1 MSTQSPYLNA
11 IILFPL
17 ITQVIGS
24 SIAYVVFEL
33 DYYREG
39 YFDSA
44 LFGFTKRCG
53 YLRYQWKKI
62 LFLSFIIVFC
72 YWSIGNL
79 IIAPNTKYLTDRAL
93 FVLSGSII
101 MTIYTIII
109 LPLLLPKSKCRK

>member
-44 LFGFTKRCG
+44 LF
-53 YLRYQWKKI
+53 
-62 LFLSFIIVFC
+62 VF
-72 YWSIGNL
+72 
-79 IIAPNTKYLTDRAL
+79 
-93 FVLSGSII
+93 FF
-101 MTIYTIII
+101 
-109 LPLLLPKSKCRK
+109 

>member
-44 LFGFTKRCG
+44 LFVFFFD
-53 YLRYQWKKI
+53 I
-62 LFLSFIIVFC
+62 LVIHRTHNHYC
-72 YWSIGNL
+72 
-79 IIAPNTKYLTDRAL
+79 L
-93 FVLSGSII
+93 F
-101 MTIYTIII
+101 Y
-109 LPLLLPKSKCRK
+109 

>member
-44 LFGFTKRCG
+44 LFGFFLTFWLFTVPTIIIAYFTKRCG
-53 YLRYQWKKI
+53 YLRINGKKS
-62 LFLSFIIVFC
+62 SF
-72 YWSIGNL
+72 S
-79 IIAPNTKYLTDRAL
+79 R
-93 FVLSGSII
+93 
-101 MTIYTIII
+101 
-109 LPLLLPKSKCRK
+109 LLLFFVTGVQVI

>member
-44 LFGFTKRCG
+44 LFGFFLTFWLFTVPTIIISYLTKRCG

-72 YWSIGNL
+72 YWCTQPLNMRNIKTNRDWAGIFGN
-79 IIAPNTKYLTDRAL
+79 KRDEYR
-93 FVLSGSII
+93 
-101 MTIYTIII
+101 
-109 LPLLLPKSKCRK
+109 

>member
-44 LFGFTKRCG
+44 LFGFFLTFWLFTVPTILLNAVVTFDING
-53 YLRYQWKKI
+53 KKS
-62 LFLSFIIVFC
+62 SF
-72 YWSIGNL
+72 S
-79 IIAPNTKYLTDRAL
+79 R
-93 FVLSGSII
+93 
-101 MTIYTIII
+101 
-109 LPLLLPKSKCRK
+109 LLLFFVTRVQVI

>member
-44 LFGFTKRCG
+44 LFGFFFFF
-53 YLRYQWKKI
+53 W
-62 LFLSFIIVFC
+62 LFTV
-72 YWSIGNL
+72 
-79 IIAPNTKYLTDRAL
+79 P
-93 FVLSGSII
+93 
-101 MTIYTIII
+101 III
-109 LPLLLPKSKCRK
+109 ISYFINRFCFL

>member
-44 LFGFTKRCG
+44 LFGFFFD
-53 YLRYQWKKI
+53 I
-62 LFLSFIIVFC
+62 LVIHRTHNHYC
-72 YWSIGNL
+72 
-79 IIAPNTKYLTDRAL
+79 L
-93 FVLSGSII
+93 F
-101 MTIYTIII
+101 Y
-109 LPLLLPKSKCRK
+109 